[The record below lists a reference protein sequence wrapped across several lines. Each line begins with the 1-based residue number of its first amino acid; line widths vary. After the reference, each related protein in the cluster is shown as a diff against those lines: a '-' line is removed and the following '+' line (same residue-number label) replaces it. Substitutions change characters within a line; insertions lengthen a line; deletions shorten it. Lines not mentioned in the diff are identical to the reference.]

1 MQLQKSWKDRPLYVR
16 LGRRKKPTELLA
28 KIWDA
33 LNSGAYA
40 QLNSEVRT
48 MADEESFLTKWERVI
63 KATPL
68 RSWYCEP
75 CAVEVYD
82 RACPHCGKTKRQRS

>member
-1 MQLQKSWKDRPLYVR
+1 
-16 LGRRKKPTELLA
+16 
-28 KIWDA
+28 
-33 LNSGAYA
+33 
-40 QLNSEVRT
+40 

-63 KATPL
+63 KAMPL

-82 RACPHCGKTKRQRS
+82 RICQHCGKTKRQRS